1 MVSVGVVDCGFYS
14 SLEFFK
20 VRGFK
25 DMGSEVRGS
34 RLGPRGF
41 EEAKA
46 APALHIMW
54 DFYEPFRKVR
64 YACGGIQVV
73 GLVLR
78 STSATSW
85 TTRGTTNMS
94 QFLPAKG
101 VCLAR
106 KFKSLCRSSCWG
118 NVKVEGF
125 IIMG

>member
-25 DMGSEVRGS
+25 KMGSEVQGS

-41 EEAKA
+41 
-46 APALHIMW
+46 
-54 DFYEPFRKVR
+54 EPFRKVR

-106 KFKSLCRSSCWG
+106 KFKPLCRSSCWG

-125 IIMG
+125 VIMV